1 MLANAWSFVIAW
13 YNLPFTILL
22 VICALLAVLQLIG
35 LGGEDEAQEVDQ
47 EVELD
52 QDADLDQD
60 TDVDHDADTDHDTD
74 GAPTTLSVLAFI
86 GLGKA
91 PLLVVLLI
99 FFGAIGILGWV
110 LNSLVQGVFGSYPN
124 AAFIAVIP
132 LSVIAG
138 GLISSRTARLIGRAL
153 PPVST
158 TAMRAQALVGR
169 RGVVVSP
176 FIDEKYGLVR
186 LRDVGGTLLSV
197 FAIIQSGEPI
207 KRGSEVVL
215 VAYDPTLKRYTV
227 ANA

>member
-110 LNSLVQGVFGSYPN
+110 LNSLVQGVLGSYPN